1 MSWVSAA
8 VSVAAARQASAIGK
22 YNQAVQNRNAQVAEQ
37 ENVKWLIVR
46 VISDQADD
54 DAYLDFDKFL
64 QEFKIYSWQIIESFL
79 NYISK

>member
-1 MSWVSAA
+1 MEG
-8 VSVAAARQASAIGK
+8 ASF
-22 YNQAVQNRNAQVAEQ
+22 AQVAEQ